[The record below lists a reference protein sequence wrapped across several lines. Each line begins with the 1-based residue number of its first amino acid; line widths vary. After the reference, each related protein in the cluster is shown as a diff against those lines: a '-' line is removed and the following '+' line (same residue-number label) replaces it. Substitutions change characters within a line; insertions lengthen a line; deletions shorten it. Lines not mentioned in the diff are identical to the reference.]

1 MYQVV
6 RGATPTVRVQWVQLA
21 VLAGVH
27 FLVDMFGNVLP
38 ALLPV
43 ICDDFQITLV
53 TGGLVLA
60 SLPLASNGVQILT
73 GHLRPDKTKPL
84 FLHLGVA
91 LSASICLMA
100 LAPRSLAGIA
110 LVVALGVISGSGVAV
125 AHPEGL
131 RAIHTL
137 DRITPSLSTA
147 IFMTSGFFGFASGGA
162 ISACLVDAYGLKGLY
177 PLIPCLIVGIVII
190 RLSRVRLAVEH
201 EAPNGNGQAIP
212 TSGHVLPF
220 WKVMAI
226 GIPAA
231 VSTTLIQQLTPTYL
245 HELGFTLAF
254 GGFSVAMFGWGGA
267 VGPFLWTVIA
277 HRKGEL
283 PASIWAFLLSTPFIV
298 LYLMFAERAN
308 AAWLLFGVGFSSM
321 SAYILTVTLARQSRG
336 FNLGLRMALIV
347 GGTWGVATLAL
358 MILAPLAGWVGTGLV
373 LKLTPAGYVLSGLV
387 AFLVLRQHPQVER
400 ARIVATIVEVARR
413 GACFGVRSFRRSSR
427 RWQSPE

>member
-1 MYQVV
+1 MFQVV
-6 RGATPTVRVQWVQLA
+6 RGSTPAVRVQWVQLA
-21 VLAGVH
+21 VLSGVH

-38 ALLPV
+38 ALLPA
-43 ICDDFQITLV
+43 ICDDFQITLAV
-53 TGGLVLA
+53 GGFVLA
-60 SLPLASNGVQILT
+60 SLPLAANGVQVLT
-73 GHLRPDKTKPL
+73 GHLRPDKTAPL

-131 RAIHTL
+131 RAVHTL

-162 ISACLVDAYGLKGLY
+162 ISAGLVAAYGFKGLY
-177 PLIPCLIVGIVII
+177 PLIPLLVLGVVTM

-201 EAPNGNGQAIP
+201 ETPNGNGQAIP
-212 TSGHVLPF
+212 MSAHVLPF
-220 WKVMAI
+220 WKVMSI

-231 VSTTLIQQLTPTYL
+231 VATTVIQQLTPTYL
-245 HELGFTLAF
+245 HELGFDLPF

-267 VGPFLWTVIA
+267 VGPFVWTVIA
-277 HRKGEL
+277 HRKGDL
-283 PASIWAFLLSTPFIV
+283 PAAIWAFLLSTPFIV
-298 LYLMFAERAN
+298 LYLLFADHRS

-336 FNLGLRMALIV
+336 FNLGRRMALIV
-347 GGTWGVATLAL
+347 GGTWGIATLAL
-358 MILAPLAGWVGTGLV
+358 MILAPLADWVGTGPV
-373 LKLTPAGYVLSGLV
+373 LKLTPAGYLLSGLL
-387 AFLVLRQHPQVER
+387 AFLVLRQHPQADR
-400 ARIVATIVEVARR
+400 ARVITTIVEVPGEERAS
-413 GACFGVRSFRRSSR
+413 A
-427 RWQSPE
+427 

>member
-1 MYQVV
+1 MYQGV
-6 RGATPTVRVQWVQLA
+6 RGLTPALRVQWVQLA
-21 VLAGVH
+21 VLSGVH

-43 ICDDFQITLV
+43 ICDDFQITLAV
-53 TGGLVLA
+53 GGLVLA
-60 SLPLASNGVQILT
+60 SLPLASNCVQILT
-73 GHLRPDKTKPL
+73 GHLRPDKTAPL
-84 FLHLGVA
+84 FLHLGVV

-100 LAPRSLAGIA
+100 LAPRSMAGIL

-137 DRITPSLSTA
+137 DRIPPALSTA
-147 IFMTSGFFGFASGGA
+147 VFMTSGFFGFASGGA
-162 ISACLVDAYGLKGLY
+162 ISACLVASHGLKGLY
-177 PLIPCLIVGIVII
+177 PLIPCLLLGIVTV

-201 EAPNGNGQAIP
+201 DTANGNGRAL
-212 TSGHVLPF
+212 SASAHVLPF
-220 WKVMAI
+220 WKVLAI
-226 GIPAA
+226 GVPAA
-231 VSTTLIQQLTPTYL
+231 ISTTVIQQLTPTHL
-245 HELGFTLAF
+245 HELGFDLAF

-277 HRKGEL
+277 HRKGDL
-283 PASIWAFLLSTPFIV
+283 AASIWAFLLSTPFIV
-298 LYLMFAERAN
+298 LYLMFAERAG

-336 FNLGLRMALIV
+336 FNLGRRMALIV

-358 MILAPLAGWVGTGLV
+358 MILAPLADWVGTGPV
-373 LKLTPAGYVLSGLV
+373 LALTPAGYVLSGVL

-400 ARIVATIVEVARR
+400 ARAVTAVVELPG
-413 GACFGVRSFRRSSR
+413 GAG
-427 RWQSPE
+427 

>member
-6 RGATPTVRVQWVQLA
+6 RGSTPTLRVQWVQLA
-21 VLAGVH
+21 VLSGVH

-43 ICDDFQITLV
+43 ICDDFQITLAV
-53 TGGLVLA
+53 GGFVLA
-60 SLPLASNGVQILT
+60 SLPLASNGVQVLT
-73 GHLRPDKTKPL
+73 GHLRPDKTMPL
-84 FLHLGVA
+84 FLHLGVI

-100 LAPRSLAGIA
+100 LAPRSVAGIA

-137 DRITPSLSTA
+137 DRIAPSLSTA

-162 ISACLVDAYGLKGLY
+162 ISACLVASYGLKGLY
-177 PLIPCLIVGIVII
+177 PLIPCLIVGVAII

-201 EAPNGNGQAIP
+201 DAPNGNGHAIP
-212 TSGHVLPF
+212 ASAQLLPF
-220 WKVMAI
+220 WKVLSI
-226 GIPAA
+226 GVPAA
-231 VSTTLIQQLTPTYL
+231 VSTTVIQQLTPTYL
-245 HELGFTLAF
+245 HELGFNLAF

-267 VGPFLWTVIA
+267 VGPFLWTIIA
-277 HRKGEL
+277 HRKGDL

-298 LYLMFAERAN
+298 LYLMFADHRA

-321 SAYILTVTLARQSRG
+321 SAYILTVTLARESRG
-336 FNLGLRMALIV
+336 FNLGRRMALIV

-358 MILAPLAGWVGTGLV
+358 MILAPLADWVGTGLV
-373 LKLTPAGYVLSGLV
+373 LKLTPAGYILSGLF

-400 ARIVATIVEVARR
+400 VRVVATIVEVPGEERAS
-413 GACFGVRSFRRSSR
+413 A
-427 RWQSPE
+427 